1 MPGTK
6 SSFNECLSTLYT
18 CCCSVTQSCLTLCD
32 PMDCS
37 MPGLPVSH
45 HVPVCPSSC
54 PLNWWCCANISSS
67 ATFFSF
73 CLQYFPASGS
83 FPMSQ
88 LLASRG
94 QSTGASASASVLPIS
109 IQGWFPLRLTG
120 WIAKGLLGGSSPA
133 PQFESI
139 SSLVLCLLYGPALTS
154 EHDYWKHHNL
164 DYMDLCQQSDVSAFT
179 HSV

>member
-1 MPGTK
+1 MLCHCPYNFSYFELDLCAK
-6 SSFNECLSTLYT
+6 SCPN
-18 CCCSVTQSCLTLCD
+18 LCD

-88 LLASRG
+88 FFASAG
-94 QSTGASASASVLPIS
+94 QSTGASASASVLPMS
-109 IQGWFPLRLTG
+109 IQGWFPLGLTDL
-120 WIAKGLLGGSSPA
+120 ISLVSKGLSRVLSSTTIQKH
-133 PQFESI
+133 QFLSVQSNSHI
-139 SSLVLCLLYGPALTS
+139 HTWLLERP
-154 EHDYWKHHNL
+154 
-164 DYMDLCQQSDVSAFT
+164 
-179 HSV
+179 

>member
-1 MPGTK
+1 MLCHCPYNFSYFELDLCAK
-6 SSFNECLSTLYT
+6 SCPN
-18 CCCSVTQSCLTLCD
+18 LCD

-88 LLASRG
+88 FFASAG
-94 QSTGASASASVLPIS
+94 QSTGASASPLVLS
-109 IQGWFPLRLTG
+109 MNIQDWFPLGLTG
-120 WIAKGLLGGSSPA
+120 WSPWCPKDSQESCPA
-133 PQFESI
+133 PQYKNI
-139 SSLVLCLLYGPALTS
+139 NSSAFSPTLTS
-154 EHDYWKHHNL
+154 IRDYWKGHSF
-164 DYMDLCQQSDVSAFT
+164 DYTDLCRQSDVFAFLYT
-179 HSV
+179 V

>member
-1 MPGTK
+1 MLCHCPYNFSYFELDLCAK
-6 SSFNECLSTLYT
+6 SCPN
-18 CCCSVTQSCLTLCD
+18 LCD
-32 PMDCS
+32 PMDYS

-88 LLASRG
+88 FFASAG
-94 QSTGASASASVLPIS
+94 QSTGASASASVLPMS
-109 IQGWFPLRLTG
+109 IQGWFPLGLTDL
-120 WIAKGLLGGSSPA
+120 ISLVSKGLSRVLSSTTIQKH
-133 PQFESI
+133 QFLSVQSNSHI
-139 SSLVLCLLYGPALTS
+139 HTWLLERP
-154 EHDYWKHHNL
+154 
-164 DYMDLCQQSDVSAFT
+164 
-179 HSV
+179 